1 MKALS
6 QFTRTHTLRLLG
18 GSFLVLL
25 VLLAPG
31 CSTCGGPLA
40 TTPAYK
46 PSNVYKI
53 GSLMP
58 VHIRR
63 VAVLPIS
70 ATAEDW
76 QANESRLDLQ
86 PVLQGELGKT
96 KSFEQVVVTPIQLK
110 DWTGREAWLPEE
122 KLPPN
127 FFAKIAAQTG
137 CEAVLFA
144 RLHPFHGFRP
154 LLSGWELKL
163 VDVHTGQIVWAVDE
177 VFDASE
183 PVIAQSALQ
192 WFRQHPQA
200 GLDRNVEPDAVL
212 ASPRRFNAYALN
224 TLFTTLPPR

>member
-1 MKALS
+1 MKAFS
-6 QFTRTHTLRLLG
+6 QLVRILGHRLLG
-18 GSFLVLL
+18 GAVLL
-25 VLLAPG
+25 CVAFVVAG
-31 CSTCGGPLA
+31 CSTCGGTLVS
-40 TTPAYK
+40 TPAYK
-46 PSNVYKI
+46 PSNVYKL

-86 PVLQGELGKT
+86 PVLQGEIGKT

-127 FFAKIAAQTG
+127 FFSKIAVQTG
-137 CEAVLFA
+137 CEAVLFV

-154 LLSGWELKL
+154 LLSGWEMKL

-200 GLDRNVEPDAVL
+200 GLDRNVEADAVL

-224 TLFTTLPPR
+224 TLLTTLPPR